1 MFHDTPLRHTT
12 CLALWCALTALTA
25 CDGEVNKNAID
36 KDDPAVTDMPAIP
49 GDPINPLDPTV
60 NPTFEEGDECTS
72 HEEFFAEQVFSEVLE
87 PLCVGCHTGGSIAAG
102 SRFVLEPVLPFDVS
116 ASTSEHSPEE
126 LEGIHARNF
135 ATASLLAKD
144 KSQGESMLL
153 LKPTNLL
160 DHIGGEMIKVGSED
174 YRMLATFVAR
184 VNGEASECA
193 QPATYACDQ
202 ENPWPGASR
211 LRRLS
216 HDEYDQT
223 LSDLLGTN
231 VRAADNFV
239 ADPEIHGYLNNARA
253 LRASTVLL
261 EQWMGTAEV
270 LADQIVSDL
279 SGTLPCDA
287 SQGEACAR
295 QFIETFGAQAFRRPM
310 EVADTARYVK
320 LFNTTSTPL
329 GFEEGIRD
337 VVTAMLVSPHFL
349 YRSELGEFNAETGL
363 CELGP
368 YEIANELSYLIWGS
382 MPDQV
387 LLDAAAAGDLADP
400 EQIKAQSRR
409 MLKDPRGE
417 RAFRRFVFKWLHL
430 DRFDSVVRDA
440 NAYPE
445 FDNDIRERMLTEAEQ
460 FITDTYDEGRGNLR
474 DLFSNRGRKMDV
486 ALATYY
492 GIDASMIPNDGAT
505 HEVLV
510 DEDRAGILGLGAFL
524 TTHASGD
531 SSSPVRRGVIVRE
544 RLLCQEIPAPPPALD
559 ITLKFQDPDAPPPT
573 TRERFEQHS
582 ADPSCAGC
590 HRSIDGIGF
599 AMESYNGV
607 GQWRDVYEHN
617 GEPIDSRG
625 AIINSKHSDGTIEGL
640 SGLTQAVTGG
650 ADLAACFTE
659 QRVQFGY
666 GVGDSFEWGCSME
679 VIEEQF
685 VQGELS
691 FEELIVS
698 MTQTPHFIHRTPGNW
713 SQDDWYNGE
722 PPEPS
727 EPDPIDPDPIDPV
740 DPVDPDPA
748 DPDPVDPDPVDPDP
762 VDPDPMTPGVGTN
775 DPNLQV
781 TPITT
786 NDWGAGFCQEVDV
799 VNAGT
804 SAVAW
809 RVTLQ
814 VDATIS
820 NHWEAEIDKDSGA
833 VSFTGKPYNATIE
846 PGQTVHFGFCA
857 NR

>member
-1 MFHDTPLRHTT
+1 MFQDTPLRHTA

-25 CDGEVNKNAID
+25 CDGEVNKNAVD
-36 KDDPAVTDMPAIP
+36 QDDPVVTDKQVVP
-49 GDPINPLDPTV
+49 GDPINPLDPAV

-72 HEEFFAEQVFSEVLE
+72 HEEFFEEQVFSDVMEHW
-87 PLCVGCHTGGSIAAG
+87 CVGCHTSGGIAAG
-102 SRFVLEPVLPFDVS
+102 SRLVLEPVLPFDVS
-116 ASTSEHSPEE
+116 ASTNDRSPEE

-135 ATASLLAKD
+135 AAAKLVATDRSL
-144 KSQGESMLL
+144 GESMLL
-153 LKPTNLL
+153 LKPTNLAE
-160 DHIGGEMIKVGSED
+160 HVGGEMIQVGSED
-174 YRMLATFVAR
+174 YRKLATFVAR

-202 ENPWPGASR
+202 ENPWPGSAR

-216 HDEYDQT
+216 HDEYNQT
-223 LSDLLGTN
+223 LSDLFGGD

-253 LRASTVLL
+253 LRESTVLL
-261 EQWMGTAEV
+261 EQWMGTAEL
-270 LADQIVSDL
+270 LADQLVNDL
-279 SGTLPCDA
+279 PGSLPCDA
-287 SQGEACAR
+287 SQGESCAR

-310 EVADTARYVK
+310 EAADTDRYIK
-320 LFNTTSTPL
+320 LFKMTSAPL

-349 YRSELGEFNAETGL
+349 YRSEVGELNEETGQ
-363 CELGP
+363 CELGA
-368 YEIANELSYLIWGS
+368 YEIASELSYLIWGT

-387 LLDAAAAGDLADP
+387 LLDAAAAGELATPD
-400 EQIKAQSRR
+400 EIKAQTRR
-409 MLKDPRGE
+409 MLKDERGE

-440 NAYPE
+440 GAYPD
-445 FDNDIRERMLTEAEQ
+445 FDNDIRERMLSEAEQ

-492 GIDASMIPNDGAT
+492 GLDVSMIPNDGAT

-531 SSSPVRRGVIVRE
+531 SSSPVKRGALVRE
-544 RLLCQEIPAPPPALD
+544 RLLCQELPPPPPALD
-559 ITLKFQDPDAPPPT
+559 ITLKFQDPNAPPPT

-582 ADPSCAGC
+582 EDASCVGC
-590 HRSIDGIGF
+590 HRLIDPIGF
-599 AMESYNGV
+599 TMESYNGV
-607 GQWRDVYEHN
+607 GQWRDIYEHN
-617 GEPIDSRG
+617 GAPINSRG
-625 AIINSKHSDGTIEGL
+625 AIINSKHSDGPLAGL
-640 SGLTQAVTGG
+640 GDLTQAVSGG

-666 GVGDSFEWGCSME
+666 GVGDRFEWGCSME
-679 VIEEQF
+679 VIEDAF
-685 VQGELS
+685 VQGDLS

-698 MTQTPHFIHRTPGNW
+698 MTQTPHFTRRTPGNW
-713 SQDDWYNGE
+713 SQDDWYSGE
-722 PPEPS
+722 PPEPA
-727 EPDPIDPDPIDPV
+727 EPTPIDPDPV
-740 DPVDPDPA
+740 
-748 DPDPVDPDPVDPDP
+748 DPVDPDPVDPDP
-762 VDPDPMTPGVGTN
+762 VDPVDPVDPDPVVPDPMTPDVDTN

-781 TPITT
+781 TPTMT

-799 VNAGT
+799 INAGT
-804 SAVAW
+804 AAITW

-820 NHWEAEIDKDSGA
+820 NHWEADIDKDSGA
-833 VSFTGKPYNATIE
+833 VSFTGKPYNAMIE
-846 PGQTVHFGFCA
+846 PGQTAHFGFCA